1 MDTTLREAIVINRK
15 TAFSKSLLASA
26 MLLPAFWA
34 IPVSALDCEDTEQV
48 IQRFEAIAQQ
58 LDAPTPAQVL
68 QYQIPETPEYQ
79 ALQSCGDAIIPIAVT
94 YTATAA
100 SGSGSREVIRSF
112 WLNHPD
118 TGVVFLLEAFEQTET
133 ESEQENLI
141 RAIALITEEHHRLQ
155 SPSLTE
161 SMLSGL
167 DHPNPQVR
175 VAALRVLASF
185 ADPELVAPIITAI
198 KDEPLPPPTSSS
210 SESLPI
216 RRPSIPIRQRMITAL
231 VRSPSAAIVI
241 PEILDLISTAPDWGV
256 YATLISSLDWLVDE
270 EHPQFDSTLEL
281 LADIVLQ
288 DDREAAAFNAVLT
301 LGSFGGTAQST
312 IPALVE
318 ALQTPDLDPLAK
330 EQLPYTLIYIGEDLI
345 ANIDRL
351 SSEEIAVLLPLYE
364 QALESVAVADL
375 ESQAEQAVFANI
387 LQTLRQNQFN
397 D

>member
-1 MDTTLREAIVINRK
+1 EM
-15 TAFSKSLLASA
+15 
-26 MLLPAFWA
+26 
-34 IPVSALDCEDTEQV
+34 
-48 IQRFEAIAQQ
+48 
-58 LDAPTPAQVL
+58 
-68 QYQIPETPEYQ
+68 PEYQ
-79 ALQSCGDAIIPIAVT
+79 ALQSCGDAIMPIAVT
-94 YTATAA
+94 YTATAP
-100 SGSGSREVIRSF
+100 SGSGSHAAMQSF

-118 TGVVFLLEAFEQTET
+118 TGVVFLLDAFNQTET

-161 SMLSGL
+161 SMLPAL
-167 DHPNPQVR
+167 DHPSPQVR

-210 SESLPI
+210 SEPI
-216 RRPSIPIRQRMITAL
+216 PIHRPSIPIRQRMITSL
-231 VRSPSAAIVI
+231 VRSPSAAIAI

-256 YATLISSLDWLVDE
+256 YATLIASLDWLVSE
-270 EHPQFDSTLEL
+270 EDPQFDSTLQL

-301 LGSFGGTAQST
+301 LGSFGAAAQPT

-318 ALQTPDLDPLAK
+318 ALQTPDLYPLAQ
-330 EQLPYTLIYIGEDLI
+330 EQLPNTLIQIGTDLI
-345 ANIDRL
+345 ATVDTL
-351 SSEEIAVLLPLYE
+351 SSAEIAELLLLYK

-387 LQTLRQNQFN
+387 LQVLRQAQFT